1 MLNIGENVGI
11 NQDRITTVTETPQIF
26 SILTELKK
34 KFPLQYIT
42 MQWGKLKVGMCWSQ
56 GVVLHVVIQEARLLS
71 GVCSAYGFQSY
82 HERKRDLEK
91 SLIPALNSLSPEMT
105 PSLGSHSSV
114 KHGPPRAIR
123 CCKTYFRLCPGGVNR
138 LVSI

>member
-1 MLNIGENVGI
+1 MLNIGVNVGI
-11 NQDRITTVTETPQIF
+11 NQDKILTEKPQIF

-34 KFPLQYIT
+34 NFFPLQYIT
-42 MQWGKLKVGMCWSQ
+42 MQWGKLRVGMCWSQ
-56 GVVLHVVIQEARLLS
+56 GVVLHVVIQEARLLPS
-71 GVCSAYGFQSY
+71 VCSAYGFQSY

-91 SLIPALNSLSPEMT
+91 SLIPALNSLNPELT

-114 KHGPPRAIR
+114 KHGPPRAVH
-123 CCKTYFRLCPGGVNR
+123 CCKTYFRLCPGGVNH

>member
-56 GVVLHVVIQEARLLS
+56 GVVLHVVIQAPGSFCL
-71 GVCSAYGFQSY
+71 G
-82 HERKRDLEK
+82 
-91 SLIPALNSLSPEMT
+91 LSP
-105 PSLGSHSSV
+105 SSGSSEFV
-114 KHGPPRAIR
+114 
-123 CCKTYFRLCPGGVNR
+123 
-138 LVSI
+138 LVSLFLNFFF